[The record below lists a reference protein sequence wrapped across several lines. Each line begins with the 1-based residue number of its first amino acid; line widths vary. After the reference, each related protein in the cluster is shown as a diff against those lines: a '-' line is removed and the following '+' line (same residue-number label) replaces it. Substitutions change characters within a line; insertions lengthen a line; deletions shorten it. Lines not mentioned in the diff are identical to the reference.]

1 MYLNRL
7 NNEQKELFLD
17 LSIHAAMSNNLFT
30 DEEKVTVRQYC
41 VEMNIPERY
50 EAKLSNDEVL
60 EKLSAIST
68 KQEMRIVFMEITAL
82 VLSDNIFDE
91 QEQAF
96 VKKVAAAAQV
106 TDEEKDRIVD
116 TVQELYVVY
125 GNIARFINS

>member
-1 MYLNRL
+1 MYLNKL

-17 LSIHAAMSNNLFT
+17 LSIHAAMSNNIFT

-41 VEMNIPERY
+41 AEMNIAERY

-96 VKKVAAAAQV
+96 VKKVAAAA
-106 TDEEKDRIVD
+106 
-116 TVQELYVVY
+116 
-125 GNIARFINS
+125 

>member
-1 MYLNRL
+1 MYLNKL

-17 LSIHAAMSNNLFT
+17 LSIHAAMANDDFA
-30 DEEKVTVRQYC
+30 DEEKETIKQYC
-41 VEMNIPERY
+41 SEMNIAERFD
-50 EAKLSNDEVL
+50 AKFSNDEVV
-60 EKLSAIST
+60 EKLTAISS
-68 KQEMRIVFMEITAL
+68 KQEMRIVFMEIMAL
-82 VLSDNIFDE
+82 VLSDNIFDD

>member
-41 VEMNIPERY
+41 AEMNIPETY

>member
-1 MYLNRL
+1 MYLNKL

-17 LSIHAAMSNNLFT
+17 LSIHAAMSNDIFT

-41 VEMNIPERY
+41 AEMNIPERY
-50 EAKLSNDEVL
+50 EAKLSIDEVI
-60 EKLSAIST
+60 EKLSTIST